1 MELTN
6 QSDVYTP
13 GMDNMGN
20 YVDKIPLFT
29 TLNNGIRCPCGSRKD
44 KVYFG
49 QRVFVSHTKTKCHQL
64 WLENLNL
71 NKINYFVQNEELK
84 QTISNQK
91 IIIAKFEKDLQ
102 NTRMT
107 IDYLTQQLIKKPDN
121 QYTSV
126 NLLDL

>member
-1 MELTN
+1 ME
-6 QSDVYTP
+6 YT
-13 GMDNMGN
+13 M
-20 YVDKIPLFT
+20 I
-29 TLNNGIRCPCGSRKD
+29 
-44 KVYFG
+44 
-49 QRVFVSHTKTKCHQL
+49 
-64 WLENLNL
+64 
-71 NKINYFVQNEELK
+71 
-84 QTISNQK
+84 K